1 MKTLLVTTTKT
12 KAQIKSMC
20 ERVAQKLLGWQVKS
34 TSPELLTNVD
44 LVPDVML
51 VELSDKTRPA
61 ELKIMMRH
69 LVHLQAQA
77 PDRSR
82 VVFSVKSQPRA
93 HASFITNIEQ
103 QLKAFPNP
111 GLVDVTFAQSNSDVA
126 TQLNIINF
134 KMDLVPAKDVLA
146 PGISAPRPS
155 PIDKVKSI
163 IDATADLRV
172 DNGKLSADA
181 IAREFNLSINQ
192 LATWL
197 GRTRQ
202 ALSKTPDA
210 DSLQH
215 ELSFFERVAR
225 LRAVVSKDDF
235 LKWLRMPNAQL
246 NHLTPL
252 DLLAKGN
259 GQTLADLVD
268 DMLTGAPV

>member
-1 MKTLLVTTTKT
+1 MW
-12 KAQIKSMC
+12 
-20 ERVAQKLLGWQVKS
+20 ERVAQKLLGWQVEA
-34 TSPELLTNVD
+34 TSPELLAEVEM
-44 LVPDVML
+44 VPDVML
-51 VELSDKTRPA
+51 VELSCKTRPA
-61 ELKIMMRH
+61 VLKIIMRN
-69 LVHLQAQA
+69 LVHIQAQA

-93 HASFITNIEQ
+93 HTSFINKIEQ
-103 QLKAFPNP
+103 QLKTFPNP
-111 GLVDVTFAQSNSDVA
+111 GLVDVTFARSDFDVA
-126 TQLNIINF
+126 TQLNIISY
-134 KMDLVPAKDVLA
+134 KMDLAPAKAV
-146 PGISAPRPS
+146 PRTGEMIPRLS
-155 PIDKVKSI
+155 PIDNVKGI
-163 IDATADLRV
+163 IDATAHLRV
-172 DNGKLSADA
+172 DSGKLSAAA
-181 IAREFNLSINQ
+181 IVREFNISINQ